1 MDDDDFW
8 VSTRSLGRTGR
19 PSRRFGARAGRGSD
33 PFVRRLLVLGV
44 AFALLLP
51 VFMALRGNGS
61 PAAVVPAPGAVAV
74 IEPAAVQVPASVQSM
89 SAAPQAAP
97 VASTPALAAA
107 VPQATTA
114 PTLARRPSC
123 ASPYTAVRGDF
134 WLRIARIHGVRLSRL
149 LQANSATVS
158 TPLYPGSK
166 VCLPSG
172 ATRAV
177 TATTAPRTATTQA
190 RTTATTQ
197 PKTATT
203 TRPTTAT
210 TAPPATAAPRSYT
223 RQQVI
228 DIIRYVWPDQLE
240 DRAIQIATRESNLV
254 PTARS
259 SCCSGLFQIYYSVHK
274 GWLAGL
280 GITSAQM
287 LLDPVLNSQ
296 AALDLYQRAGGWG
309 PWGA

>member
-8 VSTRSLGRTGR
+8 VPSRSIGRTGR
-19 PSRRFGARAGRGSD
+19 AARRLGAGRGSD
-33 PFVRRLLVLGV
+33 PFVRRLVVLGL

-61 PAAVVPAPGAVAV
+61 PVSAVPAPGAVAV
-74 IEPAAVQVPASVQSM
+74 MEPAGVQVPSAVQSM
-89 SAAPQAAP
+89 SAAP
-97 VASTPALAAA
+97 AAA
-107 VPQATTA
+107 AEAANPAVAAAPQATTA

-123 ASPYTAVRGDF
+123 ASPYTVVRGDF
-134 WLRIARIHGVRLSRL
+134 WLRIARIHGVRLSQL
-149 LQANSATVS
+149 LQANNATVS

-172 ATRAV
+172 ATRPV
-177 TATTAPRTATTQA
+177 TSTTKPPTATTQV
-190 RTTATTQ
+190 RPTATTQ
-197 PKTATT
+197 PRTATT

-210 TAPPATAAPRSYT
+210 TAAPPATAAPRTYT

-228 DIIRYVWPDQLE
+228 DIIRYVWPDELE
-240 DRAIQIATRESNLV
+240 DRAIQIATRESNLL

-287 LLDPVLNSQ
+287 LYDPVLNAK
-296 AALDLYQRAGGWG
+296 AALALYQRAGGWG
-309 PWGA
+309 PWGG